1 MSAENMDIKDK
12 GLETKEEKKERKN
25 KYKEKIEEL
34 ELEIKSLKEQNLR
47 NYAELENFKKR
58 MMQERINDRKYASK
72 DLIADL
78 LQSLDQL
85 QKIVLMPTDNEL
97 LKNFLI
103 GFKMINDQLFQVL
116 ENDGLKAID
125 ALDKPFD
132 PNFHYAVEKTNDKE
146 KPNGVNVKVI
156 QTGYMY
162 KDKLLRP
169 AMVKVNE
176 WSEENGED
184 K

>member
-1 MSAENMDIKDK
+1 
-12 GLETKEEKKERKN
+12 
-25 KYKEKIEEL
+25 
-34 ELEIKSLKEQNLR
+34 
-47 NYAELENFKKR
+47 
-58 MMQERINDRKYASK
+58 
-72 DLIADL
+72 
-78 LQSLDQL
+78 
-85 QKIVLMPTDNEL
+85 
-97 LKNFLI
+97 
-103 GFKMINDQLFQVL
+103 MINDQLFQVL

-132 PNFHYAVEKTNDKE
+132 RISICSRKTNDKE

>member
-78 LQSLDQL
+78 LQS
-85 QKIVLMPTDNEL
+85 
-97 LKNFLI
+97 
-103 GFKMINDQLFQVL
+103 
-116 ENDGLKAID
+116 
-125 ALDKPFD
+125 
-132 PNFHYAVEKTNDKE
+132 
-146 KPNGVNVKVI
+146 
-156 QTGYMY
+156 
-162 KDKLLRP
+162 
-169 AMVKVNE
+169 
-176 WSEENGED
+176 
-184 K
+184 